1 MRFLFYLW
9 DLLGVPVDTV
19 LRLLNLQ
26 VGEAWYVLGKI
37 FVFVFV
43 LYIVSKL
50 IRLISN
56 LFQRFFKRDFL
67 LTPEEKEALERITLR
82 TAEEPTA
89 EAQDGKSASEL
100 INSGNWE
107 AAAAIS
113 ENYGN
118 FMQAAKLYLKAGNVR
133 KAALCYYK
141 ADKPGKAIKFYM
153 KAGDYLAAAD
163 LLAMKK
169 QYRKAAQLYEK
180 ASAYA
185 SAADSYLKARRH
197 KAAAEAYI
205 KLFESA
211 SLNSETR
218 FRTAQTCLQFVST
231 PAYARKVPESTRQI
245 LSRALASEF
254 QKLDDH
260 ATAARLYKAAGDL
273 ARAGEAFGLAGDL
286 QSAEQCLRQAGKE
299 REASLALAKHLE
311 SQKRYA
317 EAGREYRKAEAFQ
330 QAGLCFT
337 KANQPLEAASCFE
350 HAGAFYR
357 AGWAYAHARK
367 FEDAIRCLQ
376 KIKESEPEFDISRA
390 LLGQIFFELHDYD
403 HCAATLSNHLTGKR
417 VESTNIEYFYMLA
430 LAYEQMGK
438 LEESREILLRI
449 RSINTSYR
457 DVTTRLSNISSR
469 ISLGKQESAPLF
481 LPTNDKYQDHPLMR
495 EDIQAQIGGR
505 YRLEKELGRGGMGL
519 VYLAHDTQLDRPVAL
534 KFLGNLIDQ
543 SEEFYERFLREAR
556 AAARISQPNIISIYD
571 IGGSRGKVY
580 IAMEYVEGG
589 SLLRYIRAKGRLSVR
604 ETISVFVQVC
614 SALNAIH
621 EAGIV
626 HRDIKPENILIAKG
640 GLVKLTDFGLAKIT
654 GSRVTRTGAVMGT
667 PSYMAPEQVL
677 GKDTDPRTDLYAT
690 GLVMYECLT
699 GKTVFDGGNVLERQL
714 NETPSPPSS
723 LVGDVPQEMDYIIMK
738 CIEKEPEKRYSS
750 AQELMADL
758 RRL

>member
-37 FVFVFV
+37 FVFVSV
-43 LYIVSKL
+43 LYLFSRLV
-50 IRLISN
+50 RLISA
-56 LFQRFFKRDFL
+56 LFRRFFKRDFL

-82 TAEEPTA
+82 TAEEPTS
-89 EAQDGKSASEL
+89 EAHDAKSAEEWIL
-100 INSGNWE
+100 SGNWE
-107 AAAAIS
+107 AAAAVNETHGHFI
-113 ENYGN
+113 
-118 FMQAAKLYLKAGNVR
+118 QAAKLYLKSGNLR

-141 ADKPGKAIKFYM
+141 ADKPGKAIKFYI

-163 LLAMKK
+163 LLAMRK
-169 QYRKAAQLYEK
+169 QYKRAAHLYDKAG
-180 ASAYA
+180 AYV
-185 SAADSYLKARRH
+185 SAADSYVKAKRP
-197 KAAAEAYI
+197 KEAAEAYI
-205 KLFESA
+205 KFFESA
-211 SLNSETR
+211 SGDSETR
-218 FRTAQTCLQFVST
+218 FRTAQTCLQFIST
-231 PAYARKVPESTRQI
+231 GSHSRKIPDSTRQV
-245 LSRALASEF
+245 LNRALASEF

-260 ATAARLYKAAGDL
+260 ATAAKLYKAAGDL
-273 ARAGEAFGLAGDL
+273 AKAGEAFSLAGDL
-286 QSAEQCLRQAGKE
+286 QAAEECLRQAGKQ
-299 REASLALAKHLE
+299 REASLASAKYLE
-311 SQKRYA
+311 NQKRYA
-317 EAGREYRKAEAFQ
+317 DAGREYRQAEAFL

-337 KANQPLEAASCFE
+337 KANQLLEAAACFE
-350 HAGAFYR
+350 RAGAFYR
-357 AGWAYAHARK
+357 AGWAYARARK

-376 KIKESEPEFDISRA
+376 KIKESEPEFDLSRA

-449 RSINTSYR
+449 RSVNTSYR

-469 ISLGKQESAPLF
+469 ISLAKQESGPLF
-481 LPTNDKYQDHPLMR
+481 PPTNEKGTDRPLMR
-495 EDIQAQIGGR
+495 EDIQAQIGTR

-556 AAARISQPNIISIYD
+556 AAARISHPNVVSIYD

-589 SLLRYIRAKGRLSVR
+589 SLLRYIRAKERLSVR
-604 ETISVFVQVC
+604 ETVSVFVQVC

-626 HRDIKPENILIAKG
+626 HRDIKPENILVAKG

-654 GSRVTRTGAVMGT
+654 GSRVTRTGTVMGT

-677 GKDTDPRTDLYAT
+677 GKDTDPRTDMYAT

-699 GKTVFDGGNVLERQL
+699 GKVAFDGENVLERQL
-714 NETPSPPSS
+714 NEMPTQPSS
-723 LVGDVPQEMDYIIMK
+723 VVGDIPPEMDYIVMK
-738 CIEKEPEKRYSS
+738 CIAKEPEKRYSS
-750 AQELMADL
+750 ARELMADL